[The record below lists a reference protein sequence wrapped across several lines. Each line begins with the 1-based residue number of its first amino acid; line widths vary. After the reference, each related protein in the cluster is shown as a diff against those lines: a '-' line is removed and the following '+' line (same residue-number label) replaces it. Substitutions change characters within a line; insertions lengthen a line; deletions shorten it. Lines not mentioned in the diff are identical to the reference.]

1 MKKFWFPLKK
11 GSEEENLSGVLR
23 AIGDRGSGKTTYM
36 AALARWPY
44 TNSASPVETVTALNK
59 DGEYLIQ
66 QAQKTLEQGLPLA
79 PTPLKNDV
87 LEMRDYGLRIVLK
100 KPVGQKT
107 VNLDISCKDYPG
119 EFFRDL
125 LHDSTGDPL
134 RQNVLQNYLDDCVLA
149 TGILLLL
156 DGNAHQKDADYALG
170 LDKLRVAFDRSE
182 REQQKRRIA
191 LVLTKCE
198 LADLSINRDKPKSL
212 NQDRFPQVC
221 QKLEVW
227 QSSGAVSIDYFTA
240 SAFGM
245 LGNSCPT
252 GNSQQIKRDREGVA
266 STIQDPKRWRPF
278 GLVSPIYW
286 LCTGKRHP
294 QLDSE

>member
-1 MKKFWFPLKK
+1 MKKPWFPLNI
-11 GSEEENLSGVLR
+11 GRQEENLSGVLR

-44 TNSASPVETVTALNK
+44 TNPASPVETVKALNK

-66 QAQKTLEQGLPLA
+66 QAQKVLEQGLELPQ
-79 PTPLKNDV
+79 TILKQDV
-87 LEMRDYGLRIVLK
+87 LEMKDYGLRIVLK
-100 KPVGQKT
+100 KSLGQKT
-107 VNLDISCKDYPG
+107 INLDINCKDYPG

-125 LHDSTGDPL
+125 LHDRTRDPL
-134 RQNVLQNYLDDCVLA
+134 LRNYLEDCMLA

-156 DGNAHQKDADYALG
+156 DGNAYQKDADYALG
-170 LDKLRVAFDRSE
+170 IDKLRVAFE
-182 REQQKRRIA
+182 RAEPKQQKRRIA
-191 LVLTKCE
+191 LVMTKCE

-212 NQDRFPQVC
+212 NQARFKQVC
-221 QKLEVW
+221 KKLEAW
-227 QSSGAVSIDYFTA
+227 QSSQTVSIEYFTA

-245 LGNSCPT
+245 LGDRYPV
-252 GNSQQIKRDREGVA
+252 GNSRQIKRDRDGVA
-266 STIQDPKRWRPF
+266 SAIQNTKRWRPF

-294 QLDSE
+294 QLDWE

>member
-1 MKKFWFPLKK
+1 VKKSWFSLKSL
-11 GSEEENLSGVLR
+11 SEEENLSGVLR

-44 TNSASPVETVTALNK
+44 TNPASPVETVTALNK

-66 QAQKTLEQGLPLA
+66 QAQKKLEEGLPLA

-87 LEMRDYGLRIVLK
+87 LEMKDYSLRIVLK
-100 KPVGQKT
+100 KPVSQKKL
-107 VNLDISCKDYPG
+107 NLDISCKDYPG
-119 EFFRDL
+119 EFFSDL
-125 LHDSTGDPL
+125 LRDNIGEPL

-156 DGNAHQKDADYALG
+156 DGNAHQKDGDYALG
-170 LDKLRVAFDRSE
+170 IDKLRVAFDRSQ

-198 LADLSINRDKPKSL
+198 LADLSINRDKPKTL
-212 NQDRFPQVC
+212 NQARFPKVC

-227 QSSGAVSIDYFTA
+227 QSSGAVSVEYFTA

-245 LGNSCPT
+245 LGTNCPT
-252 GNSQQIKRDREGVA
+252 GNSRQTNRDREGVA
-266 STIQDPKRWRPF
+266 SVIQYPKQWRPF